1 MFLRWTMDYGAGEW
15 FVTER
20 ANHNFK
26 GNEEGV
32 GLLER
37 GGRTKAK
44 SLAAQGSLEVVL
56 VWSRGGEATDAISLR
71 NAVTWSL

>member
-15 FVTER
+15 FVTKR

-44 SLAAQGSLEVVL
+44 SLAAQGL
-56 VWSRGGEATDAISLR
+56 
-71 NAVTWSL
+71 